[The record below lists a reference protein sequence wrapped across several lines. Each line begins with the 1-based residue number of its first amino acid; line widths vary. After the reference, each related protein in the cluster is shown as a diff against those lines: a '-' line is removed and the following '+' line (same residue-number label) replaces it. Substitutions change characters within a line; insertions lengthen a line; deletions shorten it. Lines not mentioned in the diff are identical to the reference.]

1 MISQHILVVD
11 DHPTNRK
18 LVCDLLGWCG
28 YGVSCVADAEQAL
41 DAIRDGRP
49 DLILMDI
56 GLPGM
61 DGLTL
66 ARQLKAD
73 GATREIRII
82 ALTAFAMKGDQQRAL
97 AAGCDGYIA
106 KPINTR
112 KFPEQVASCLRGE
125 PVLS

>member
-1 MISQHILVVD
+1 MSNERILVVD

-18 LVCDLLGWCG
+18 LVCDLLDWFG
-28 YGVSCVADAEQAL
+28 YQVSQAADAEQAL
-41 DAIRDGRP
+41 DAVRDCRP

-66 ARQLKAD
+66 TRHLKAD
-73 GATREIRII
+73 EATRQIRIL

-97 AAGCDGYIA
+97 AAGCDGYVA

-112 KFPEQVASCLRGE
+112 GFPEQVARCLRGE
-125 PVLS
+125 AVLS

>member
-1 MISQHILVVD
+1 MSNERILVVD

-18 LVCDLLGWCG
+18 LICDLLGWFG
-28 YGVSCVADAEQAL
+28 YAVSQATDAEKAL
-41 DAIRDGRP
+41 DAVREGKP
-49 DLILMDI
+49 HLILLDI

-73 GATREIRII
+73 EATRDIRIL
-82 ALTAFAMKGDQQRAL
+82 ALTAFAMKGDEQRAL
-97 AAGCDGYIA
+97 AAGCDGYVA

-112 KFPEQVASCLRGE
+112 GFPEQVAKCLRGE
-125 PVLS
+125 RVLP

>member
-1 MISQHILVVD
+1 MSNERILVVD

-18 LVCDLLGWCG
+18 LVCDLLGWFG
-28 YGVSCVADAEQAL
+28 YEVSQAPDAEQAL
-41 DAIRDGRP
+41 DAVRDRRP

-66 ARQLKAD
+66 TRQLKAD
-73 GATREIRII
+73 AATREIRIL

-97 AAGCDGYIA
+97 AAGCDGYVA

-112 KFPEQVASCLRGE
+112 GFPEQVARCLRGE
-125 PVLS
+125 PVIS